1 MSVST
6 SAPPSPPEDFALF
19 IKGLACARE
28 LTSLSEAARTWD
40 ALDLATGPPAPPTDE
55 VPALVTE
62 LQGILHTLGGCA
74 PRLLAIHRKAVESGQ
89 GEETAMEDALL
100 CAEGLLRNSTA
111 TRTELGYLRLLA
123 ACAQTI
129 FDLAGDTP

>member
-6 SAPPSPPEDFALF
+6 SAPPSPPEDFVLF
-19 IKGLACARE
+19 INGLACARE

-40 ALDLATGPPAPPTDE
+40 ALDLATGPPAPATDE

-100 CAEGLLRNSTA
+100 RAQGLLRNPKA

-123 ACAQTI
+123 TCAQTI